1 MTFKFRISRE
11 KIINFFA
18 VAIFPFCIISL
29 ETILF
34 HLLMI
39 VSNYLQATTI
49 ISIAIFGIALGG
61 LVSFYLLRF
70 NRSIILYVSSMI
82 FFMSIGLSYYSIV
95 RLDNFNF
102 PYMLILPFFSGSV
115 IVSSVFSRADSHKV
129 YFVDLTASALGV
141 VYPIIAVAVFKSEN
155 TMLLLSTLPLLFI
168 IIQLLAVKYLFI
180 RIPLQI
186 ISMVMIG
193 GIIYFFLMNTEIPR
207 EIKKSDY
214 NSKVLPY
221 VTIPLEQKILKEV
234 YKEDQNKGAFI
245 LKADDPFREL
255 MARNIINRTKY
266 YPFVM
271 DLSVNYK
278 PSFSAEKNL
287 KIYTNKLGQ
296 YTFLF
301 SEDNLM
307 GRVEYITKT
316 DSEFF
321 YINNGAFYDRVA
333 YGDTGN
339 PWDIR
344 FPNYMA
350 NANVFI
356 MGASADGI
364 VKSLKRLPGKTVIK
378 GVEFNPVIHKTMMS
392 GYYFYKS
399 EKAYENTTIYMTEG
413 RAYLRANDEKF
424 DMITHMNNH
433 AEHGAVCTL
442 APEYLHTVEGVKEM
456 LARLNDRGMMVYE
469 EILWSTRSE
478 WAFYKFVNTIVTA
491 LKEAGV
497 KSPADHLFIY
507 EWDYWNYDK
516 QGVRSIVIRKQPFTA
531 EEKARMQ
538 NFIQYFLD
546 NKPSPFTS
554 ERHILAFPGRDIRN
568 FVTRIIKGEAGTEH
582 IQLPDFYWADDF
594 ENKILKHVK
603 NGADRDFIRS
613 LYNVHEKKEIE
624 KGHDF
629 VSTVWNYK
637 QGRYIL
643 KKNITEA
650 DRLKF
655 MSLLDNTEYSY
666 RMDIS
671 PVRDDMPFPYN
682 VYREKKEVITILRIV
697 GLLSLIIFIPVMILA
712 VIKYSSHKLILL
724 EHTVFFISIGFGFM
738 LVEIVLMQFFQRF
751 IGVPVY
757 SVIITLGALLF
768 FSGVG
773 SLLSS
778 RWRKIFVITAVLAIP
793 AMIFIYYRYLD
804 NIFNYLAASTF
815 NVKVAASVGLMVP
828 LSLLMGIPFPK
839 AMEKIKKEISN
850 EYATLMYSISGAAG
864 TIAVTLA
871 LFLNVSYGFSF
882 TFITGMAAYLTGAV
896 LLIFILRGEK

>member
-1 MTFKFRISRE
+1 MAFKMSINRE

-29 ETILF
+29 ETIMF

-70 NRSIILYVSSMI
+70 NRNFILWLSSVA
-82 FFMSIGLSYYSIV
+82 FFISIGLSYYSIV

-115 IVSSVFSRADSHKV
+115 IVSSIFSRADSHKV
-129 YFVDLTASALGV
+129 YFVDLTASAMGV
-141 VYPIIAVAVFKSEN
+141 IYPIVAVVMFKSEN
-155 TMLLLSTLPLLFI
+155 TLLLLSTLPLLFI
-168 IIQLLAVKYLFI
+168 IIQLFAVKYLFI
-180 RIPLQI
+180 RIPLQV
-186 ISMVMIG
+186 ISMALVG

-207 EIKKSDY
+207 EITKTDY

-221 VTIPLEQKILKEV
+221 VNLPLEQKILDEV
-234 YKEDQNKGAFI
+234 YTEDSQRGTFI
-245 LKADDPFREL
+245 LKADDPYKEL
-255 MARNIINRTKY
+255 MARNIINKTKY

-278 PSFSAEKNL
+278 PSLSAEKNL
-287 KIYTNKLGQ
+287 KIYTNKLDK

-316 DSEFF
+316 DIDFF
-321 YINNGAFYDRVA
+321 YINNGAFYDRVI
-333 YGDTGN
+333 YGDKGTS
-339 PWDIR
+339 WDIR
-344 FPNYMA
+344 FPNYMVNTSA
-350 NANVFI
+350 FI

-364 VKSLKRLPGKTVIK
+364 VNSLKKLPGKTVIK
-378 GVEFNPVIHKTMMS
+378 GVEFNPIIHKTMMS

-413 RAYLRANDEKF
+413 RAYLRAHDEKY

-456 LARLNDRGMMVYE
+456 LGRLTERGMMVYE
-469 EILWSTRSE
+469 EVLWSTRSE

-491 LKEAGV
+491 MREIGIQ
-497 KSPADHLFIY
+497 SPADNLFIY

-516 QGVRSIVIRKQPFTA
+516 QGVRSVIIRRTPFTA
-531 EEKARMQ
+531 AEKVHLQ
-538 NFIQYFLD
+538 NFIQHFLD

-554 ERHILAFPGRDIRN
+554 ERHILAFPGRPVRN
-568 FVTRIIKGEAGTEH
+568 FVTDIINGKPGTDFV
-582 IQLPDFYWADDF
+582 QLPDFYWADDF
-594 ENKILKHVK
+594 EKKILKYIK
-603 NGADRDFIRS
+603 NEDDREFIKS
-613 LYNVHEKKEIE
+613 LYTIHEKKDIE
-624 KGHDF
+624 RGYDF

-643 KKNITEA
+643 KKNISEA
-650 DRLKF
+650 DKSRF
-655 MSLLDNTEYSY
+655 MTLLDNTEYSY
-666 RMDIS
+666 KMDIS

-682 VYREKKEVITILRIV
+682 VYKEKKEVISILKIV
-697 GLLSLIIFIPVMILA
+697 GLLSLIIFIPVFILA
-712 VIKYSSHKLILL
+712 IIKYSSHKLILL
-724 EHTVFFISIGFGFM
+724 EHTVFFIAIGFGYM

-751 IGVPVY
+751 IGVPIY

-778 RWRKIFVITAVLAIP
+778 GWRKIFVIASVSAIP
-793 AMIFIYYRYLD
+793 AMIFVYYKYLD
-804 NIFNYLAASTF
+804 IIFNYFAASSF
-815 NVKVAASVGLMVP
+815 NVKVAASAGLMIP

-864 TIAVTLA
+864 TIAATLA
-871 LFLNVSYGFSF
+871 LYLNVSYGFSF